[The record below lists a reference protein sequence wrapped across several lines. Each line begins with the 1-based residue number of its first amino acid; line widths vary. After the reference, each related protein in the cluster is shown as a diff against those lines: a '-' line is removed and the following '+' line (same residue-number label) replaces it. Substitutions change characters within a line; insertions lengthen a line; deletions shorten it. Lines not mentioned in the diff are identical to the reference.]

1 MNSSDGVER
10 VTFDEFQEVNALRC
24 ATKFPSCDDWTLNDW
39 AVALSGEVGE
49 LCNILKKNRRGD
61 KAYSLEGAH
70 GPATRREI
78 LKELAD
84 VITYADLM
92 MTKLGAN
99 TRIELV
105 DKFDEVSKRVG
116 FERAKSVTSSP
127 EQEAEIESS
136 EGI

>member
-1 MNSSDGVER
+1 MSNSAEGTGKMS
-10 VTFDEFQEVNALRC
+10 FDEFQEVNALRC

-61 KAYSLEGAH
+61 TAYSLEGSH

-99 TRIELV
+99 TGAEVL
-105 DKFDEVSKRVG
+105 DKFDEVSRRVG
-116 FERAKSVTSSP
+116 FER
-127 EQEAEIESS
+127 
-136 EGI
+136 